1 MEFFLAMPLVA
12 AEIQLLIEQKER
24 KAEKKKQL
32 KNHRGKEKEIEKT
45 MIIVVTM
52 TIK

>member
-1 MEFFLAMPLVA
+1 MEFLSAMPLVA

-32 KNHRGKEKEIEKT
+32 KYHRGKEKEIEKT
-45 MIIVVTM
+45 MMMVVTITM
-52 TIK
+52 K